1 MSKLTPAMQQF
12 MDIKNKNP
20 DCIILFRMGDFYELF
35 YEDARKAAEV
45 LDITLTKRGQHNGVD
60 IPLAGIPYHSIE
72 PYLAKLIKNG
82 FKVAICEQLEDP
94 KQAKGVVKRG
104 VTRIVTPGTV
114 IEDRILGGD
123 ANNYLACVLKDGEKI
138 GLSVVDISTGEFLT
152 YSFPESQIYEELSR
166 FTPSEI
172 IVSTTQGSELNY
184 LREYYFVTQH
194 EERHFL
200 LEQAENVL
208 KQHFGVESL
217 AGFGIEGNKTLIK
230 CCGGL
235 LSYVKET
242 QKTSMEFINK
252 IRKFNYQN
260 YMQLDTYT
268 KKNLELLQNIAD
280 GGVKGSLLS
289 VIDRT
294 KTPMGKR
301 LIKNWLTQPL
311 LEPGEINYRL
321 DGVEEL
327 KNSLMQREELKEVL
341 RGVYDIERL
350 ISKISYGNCNA
361 RDVVS
366 LKNSLLKVP
375 KIKNIIE
382 DFKSAIIRDIKGMEE
397 IDELNSYIEKALVE
411 EPPVLVRDGGFIQ
424 KGFNNELDELRDVS
438 QNSKKIIQ
446 ELEARE
452 KSKTGIKSL
461 KVRYNKVFGY
471 YIEITKTQLNLVP
484 EHYMRKQTMANA
496 ERFITD
502 ELKELETKI
511 ISADERMKELEYELF
526 MEIVEEVKKH
536 TKKLQE
542 VSKRIAIL
550 DVILSF
556 SDVASSCGYTK
567 PVVDNKYSLKIKEGR
582 HPVIEQN
589 TENFITNDT
598 VMDED
603 ARTFII
609 TGPNM
614 AGKSTFMRQSALI
627 IIMAQIGCFVPAKKA
642 KVGVVDRVFTRVG
655 ASDDISSGQSTF
667 MMEMTQTALILN
679 NATKKSFIILDE
691 IGRGTSTFDGM
702 ALAWSVAEYITK
714 NIKCKTLFATH
725 YHTLNDLSKQL
736 KEVKNYNISVVEEN
750 DSIVFLHKIE
760 EGGTDKSYGIHVA
773 KLAGIPDN
781 VIEEAKRMQMK
792 LEEQNGKASRQV
804 VEKVEEKSDKEKKS
818 TYKITEQKTLGDML

>member
-35 YEDARKAAEV
+35 FEDARKAADV

-217 AGFGIEGNKTLIK
+217 VGFGIEENKTLIK

-382 DFKSAIIRDIKGMEE
+382 VFKSAIIGDIKGMEE
-397 IDELNSYIEKALVE
+397 LDELNSYIEKALVE

-536 TKKLQE
+536 TKKLQD

-550 DVILSF
+550 DVIVSF

-589 TENFITNDT
+589 TENFITNET